1 MDFEKFTERS
11 KSVVQAAQ
19 TLALRHNH
27 QFLQPEHLLKT
38 LIDDDS
44 GVVKNLIRAGGGR
57 PEDVLSG
64 VESLLAKIPSVE
76 GSGAGQLHLSPN
88 VAKIFDQAEQ
98 VMKKSGDAYVT
109 LERLLQ
115 GITLVP
121 QSDAAKLLQKN
132 GVNAEKLN
140 QAINSL
146 RKGRTA
152 DSASSEDQ
160 FEALK
165 KYTRDLTQAAR
176 DGKLDPVIGRDE
188 EIRRT

>member
-19 TLALRHNH
+19 TLALRNNH
-27 QFLQPEHLLKT
+27 QVFQPEHILKALL
-38 LIDDDS
+38 DDDS
-44 GVVKNLIRAGGGR
+44 GVVKNIIRGAGGR

-64 VESLLAKIPSVE
+64 VEDLLAKLPSVE
-76 GSGAGQLHLSPN
+76 GSGAGQLHLSSN
-88 VAKIFDQAEQ
+88 LAKVFDQAEQ
-98 VMKKSGDAYVT
+98 AAKKSGDAYVT

-121 QSDAAKLLQKN
+121 QSEAAKLLQKM
-132 GVNAEKLN
+132 GVNPEKLN
-140 QAINSL
+140 QAINTL

-152 DSASSEDQ
+152 DSTSSEDQ

-165 KYTRDLTQAAR
+165 KYTRDLTEAAR
-176 DGKLDPVIGRDE
+176 
-188 EIRRT
+188 